1 MNKEF
6 RDLITLNK
14 EEADVILVG
23 VPFDKNASVG
33 KGASL
38 APKVLRELSYEL
50 PALDRSGND
59 LRSLKL
65 FDNGDITYYTPAGDE
80 IFADDWETKSDDTLA
95 EWEYL

>member
-33 KGASL
+33 KGASF

-50 PALDRSGND
+50 YYNADVKLLKKISECDR
-59 LRSLKL
+59 
-65 FDNGDITYYTPAGDE
+65 
-80 IFADDWETKSDDTLA
+80 IFI
-95 EWEYL
+95 